1 MLIFALNLLPNFLM
15 NFVLIVE
22 RLGNLQLVLY
32 ITSWQIPDAY
42 SKRQRNETV

>member
-22 RLGNLQLVLY
+22 RLANLQGFY
-32 ITSWQIPDAY
+32 TSQAGK
-42 SKRQRNETV
+42 S